1 MPARKK
7 QNNGTFWD
15 DREGTRDGG
24 CGVGKKNLSENLL
37 QSILVREAAT
47 ETSPADHLKLCL
59 TRSWGSE
66 AGVTY
71 FIRCSP
77 TTTCRGFGSGW
88 SLLSSY
94 VRTYECSR
102 GVTWSLIRPQFETG
116 VPTWF
121 LITIMFDDECRYRLS
136 FAATCHEHLAVSDY
150 NESTKKHSSYPRVP
164 LWLFIPRV
172 SNIYPLF
179 TVRQLATHYF
189 FLFCFRFL
197 HAEVANRQL
206 PPPLHLK
213 CHHVCLQFCMVLLKH
228 RLPAGHLPNHT

>member
-136 FAATCHEHLAVSDY
+136 FAATCHEHLAVSD
-150 NESTKKHSSYPRVP
+150 
-164 LWLFIPRV
+164 FIM
-172 SNIYPLF
+172 SQQKNI
-179 TVRQLATHYF
+179 
-189 FLFCFRFL
+189 
-197 HAEVANRQL
+197 
-206 PPPLHLK
+206 PPI
-213 CHHVCLQFCMVLLKH
+213 HVCHCDFSFLCL
-228 RLPAGHLPNHT
+228 